1 MDVIDIIILLFA
13 IAAVVRGRELGSIR
27 QICST
32 VGFFGG
38 LLLGAWIGP
47 HIIHFGHTE
56 LSRSLI
62 TLIVTLGLA
71 LIGLTLAE
79 SVGETLKVKL
89 ELHRIDVLD
98 RVLGA
103 LVGLVTLLVTVWLG
117 AAILIKLPYPGLQDG
132 LRGSAIIS
140 SLNQALPA
148 APNVI
153 ADLGHVI
160 NPNGFPDVFNGNEPN
175 PGSASVPSLG
185 QLNAAVSKDEASV
198 VKIEGNGCGGIVEGS
213 GFVVSPETIV
223 TNAHVIAGIA
233 HPYVVTL
240 SGVRYSTTIIWF
252 DPNLDVAV
260 LKVSGLSAPALT
272 INTAVASNGTV
283 AAVLGYP
290 GGGNFTAAPASIIQ
304 EFVADGRNIY
314 NQGDTN
320 RNVYE
325 IKGNVIP
332 GNSGGPLV
340 TVDGDVIGIVFAQ
353 STVYNQV
360 GYALTTASPVHEI
373 QQAEAQDQ
381 VVSSGQCA
389 E

>member
-1 MDVIDIIILLFA
+1 MDVIDIIIILFA
-13 IAAVVRGRELGSIR
+13 IGATIRGRDLGSAR

-47 HIIHFGHTE
+47 HVIHFGHTE

-62 TLIVTLGLA
+62 TLIITLGLA

-79 SVGETLKVKL
+79 YVGEILKSKL
-89 ELHRIDVLD
+89 QLSRIDVLD

-103 LVGLVTLLVTVWLG
+103 LIGLVTLLITVWLG

-148 APNVI
+148 APNII

-160 NPNGFPDVFNGNEPN
+160 SPNGFPDVFNGNEPS
-175 PGSASVPSLG
+175 PGSATLPSLG
-185 QLNAAVSKDEASV
+185 QLNPAVSRDDASV
-198 VKIEGNGCGGIVEGS
+198 VKIEGRGCGGIVEGS
-213 GFVVSPETIV
+213 GFVVSTDTIV
-223 TNAHVIAGIA
+223 TNAHVIAGIT
-233 HPYVVTL
+233 HPYVISL
-240 SGVRYSTTIIWF
+240 AGVRYSTTIIWF
-252 DPNLDVAV
+252 DPNLDLAV
-260 LKVSGLSAPALT
+260 LKVSGLNAPSLT
-272 INTAVASNGTV
+272 VDTTDTGNGTI

-290 GGGNFTAAPASIIQ
+290 GGGNFTAEPASTIQ
-304 EFVADGRNIY
+304 EFTADGRNIY
-314 NQGDTN
+314 NQGDTE
-320 RNVYE
+320 RDVYE
-325 IKGNVIP
+325 IKADVIP
-332 GNSGGPLV
+332 GNSGGPLINV
-340 TVDGDVIGIVFAQ
+340 NGDVIGIVFAQ

-360 GYALTTASPVHEI
+360 GYALTTATPLHEI
-373 QQAEAQDQ
+373 QQAEAQNKA
-381 VVSSGQCA
+381 VSSGQCA